1 MSFAS
6 RYNRGNRW
14 DIKTDN
20 FEYKKISEVV
30 AADGEDVPYKIFGV
44 LYNPSGKFGESCA
57 VILESCFVN
66 LPKHMVETVKEILGS
81 SEDVEDIKAGKVGIE
96 FYSYQGSDGKPYY
109 SANWIDL

>member
-6 RYNRGNRW
+6 RHNRGNRW

-20 FEYKKISEVV
+20 FEYKKITEVV
-30 AADGEDVPYKIFGV
+30 AADGEDVPYKVFGV
-44 LYNPSGKFGESCA
+44 LYNPTGKYGESVV

-66 LPKHMVETVKEILGS
+66 LPKHMVETVKEILAS

-96 FYSYQGSDGKPYY
+96 FYSYQGSDGKTYY